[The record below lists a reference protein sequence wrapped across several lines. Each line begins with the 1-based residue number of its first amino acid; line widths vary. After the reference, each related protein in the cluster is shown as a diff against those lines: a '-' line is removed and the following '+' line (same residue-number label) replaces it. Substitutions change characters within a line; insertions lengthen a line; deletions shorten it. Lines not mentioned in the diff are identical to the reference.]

1 VFCAAHPDTTLFL
14 QSNLRTGGIVDRG
27 EPAQGSYAGAFEAGR
42 LVGVACQSWNGN
54 LLVEAPEALEAV
66 VRAAIEAG
74 GRAVAGILGPG
85 AQVAETR
92 RLLGLEG
99 AATDLAAREVLL
111 ALPLAELRVPEPLAG
126 GAVTCRCPRAE
137 ELDALADWRHDYAVE
152 ALGRSGGVALR
163 AASRTEVALAQR
175 LDRHFVLERDGRL
188 VAYAAYNAE
197 TPDCVQIGGVWT
209 PPPLRG
215 RAYGRSVVAGAL
227 LRARERGVRRSVLF
241 TGETNTAALAAYRAL
256 GYRRTGDWGLV
267 LFAEPQRVGCR

>member
-1 VFCAAHPDTTLFL
+1 
-14 QSNLRTGGIVDRG
+14 VDRG

-66 VRAAIEAG
+66 VRAAVEAG

-92 RLLGLEG
+92 RLLGLEH

-111 ALPLAELRVPEPLAG
+111 ALPLAELRVPEPLARG
-126 GAVTCRCPRAE
+126 DVSCRCPRAE
-137 ELDALADWRHDYAVE
+137 ELEPLAAWRHDYSVE
-152 ALGRSGGVALR
+152 ALGRSPGPALR
-163 AASRTEVALAQR
+163 AESRTEMERAHR
-175 LDRHFVLERDGRL
+175 LERHFVLEQDRRL
-188 VAYAAYNAE
+188 VAYAGFNAE

-215 RAYGRSVVAGAL
+215 HGHGRSVVAGAL
-227 LRARERGVRRSVLF
+227 LHARERGVGRSVLF
-241 TGETNTAALAAYRAL
+241 TGEGNAPALAAYRAL

-267 LFAEPQRVGCR
+267 LFAEPQRVGRR